1 MRRQAMLTGWLWV
14 LALVGC
20 GSTAPQQTS
29 EACPLPD
36 GCLGT
41 DRSLGFCQCTAWS
54 VVSDEIVPIKFLV
67 TGVMG
72 TPPGNQSGVAYGDF
86 SIGTPSGKSQ
96 LGTRV
101 RAVLVDARGARTVL
115 AADVATGA
123 FGQYG
128 LSVVGST
135 TLAVGMTPGDGIGL
149 SNVLDIHPTS
159 SHQVFVW
166 VNPTLRVVKDAGGHQ
181 TGVWGW
187 SGTCFW
193 PPGTNGG
200 NGCSAPNVFGYSLG
214 ELDGSVPSPAYKQA
228 FLQTLEPDEL
238 SSIRGYDRMASN
250 PPPTILELMDDP
262 RFLHLGEVLLNQP
275 VTLAPNTGWT
285 PCRSVASDAD
295 FPVFA
300 STEIRLSA
308 SETVI
313 IEQSWLTTTPTCTSQ
328 SPGIAVGTS
337 TPGCQAAATAFVD
350 RMFGTLAFLPE
361 SAAAACTTP

>member
-1 MRRQAMLTGWLWV
+1 MRRRAVLMGWLSV

-41 DRSLGFCQCTAWS
+41 DRSLGLCQCTAWK

-72 TPPGNQSGVAYGDF
+72 TPPGNQSGVAYGDV
-86 SIGTPSGKSQ
+86 SNGTPSGESQ
-96 LGTRV
+96 LGTRL
-101 RAVLVDARGARTVL
+101 RAVLVDAQGKRTVL
-115 AADVATGA
+115 AADVVTGA
-123 FGQYG
+123 LAQYG
-128 LSVVGST
+128 LSVLGSS
-135 TLAVGMTPGDGIGL
+135 TLALGMMPGDGIGL
-149 SNVLDIHPTS
+149 SNVRDVYPST
-159 SHQVFVW
+159 QDRVFVW
-166 VNPTLRVVKDAGGHQ
+166 VNPTLHVVKDAGGHQ

-193 PPGTNGG
+193 PPGTSGG
-200 NGCSAPNVFGYSLG
+200 NGCSGPNVFDYVLE
-214 ELDGSVPSPAYKQA
+214 ELDGTVPSPSYKEA

-238 SSIRGYDRMASN
+238 TSIRGYDRMASN
-250 PPPTILELMDDP
+250 PPPTILEIMDDP

-275 VTLAPNTGWT
+275 GTVAPNTGWT
-285 PCRSVASDAD
+285 PCQSVASDAD

-308 SETVI
+308 SETVV
-313 IEQSWLTTTPTCTSQ
+313 IEQSWLTTTPTCTAQ
-328 SPGIAVGTS
+328 SPGLAVGTS
-337 TPGCQAAATAFVD
+337 TPGCQATATAFVD

-361 SAAAACTTP
+361 PSTAECTTP